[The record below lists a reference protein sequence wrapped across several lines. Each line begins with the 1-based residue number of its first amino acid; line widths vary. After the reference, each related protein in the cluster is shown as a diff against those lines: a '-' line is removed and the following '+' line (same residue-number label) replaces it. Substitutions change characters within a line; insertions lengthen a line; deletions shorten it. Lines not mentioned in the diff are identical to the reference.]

1 MKKSQ
6 KGFTLVEL
14 IVVIAII
21 GVLAAILVPAMVGY
35 IKDSK
40 FTSAN
45 ANAKTIFS
53 AVTTFAQKCE
63 SAGKPLSVT
72 ANTTTSELTVAA
84 AGAAAKVSSVTSP
97 ASGATSITT
106 ASETEIKLQVNN
118 TLGKEAVGSVYKVV
132 FDKEGFPTEVYWA
145 KTSSDTVVGKYPAH
159 EDNIETS
166 SGVASCPAGFHT

>member
-45 ANAKTIFS
+45 SNAKTIFS

-63 SAGKPLSVT
+63 SKGKPLCDTASTATSVLT
-72 ANTTTSELTVAA
+72 VSSATTTEPRVSNIGACNSGLAA
-84 AGAAAKVSSVTSP
+84 NA
-97 ASGATSITT
+97 
-106 ASETEIKLQVNN
+106 EDEIGYQVNN
-118 TLGKEAVGSVYKVV
+118 TLGDEANNSVYKVV
-132 FDKEGFPTEVYWA
+132 FDAKGFPTEVYWG
-145 KTSSDTVVGKYPAH
+145 KTAGDKVVGRYPAPD
-159 EDNIETS
+159 DNIETS
-166 SGVASCPAGFHT
+166 GGVATCPASFQT